1 MELNEIITLI
11 NAGYTKKEIEAMSAE
26 PAPEEPRDN
35 EHFVGAAVDT
45 DESNP
50 AESGADVNAALM
62 EQIKTMSA
70 TISGLTTTVKALQEN
85 NQKTATIPENSS
97 KQTTEEIIKG
107 FIENM

>member
-11 NAGYTKKEIEAMSAE
+11 NAGYTREDIEAMSAE
-26 PAPEEPRDN
+26 PAPEVPSEELAP
-35 EHFVGAAVDT
+35 EAPS
-45 DESNP
+45 E
-50 AESGADVNAALM
+50 ESGADVNAALM

-85 NQKTATIPENSS
+85 NQKTATIPEISS